1 MKSWRD
7 WWNSCWILMIF
18 QAQIWIDAWSKL
30 RQWVKKQDEHIR
42 QRKAQQEY
50 SMPVPKSIL
59 LNNRSM
65 WKTLWPKWFISSA
78 MQPLITTQLASL
90 SIKMQAKNYLKLIMD
105 SERLMQMHLK
115 KLLQIRARQ
124 DRSTKLIKKK
134 DALILF
140 LLMQYHIF
148 SIQGETLHT
157 ES

>member
-1 MKSWRD
+1 MKNWRE
-7 WWNSCWILMIF
+7 WWNSCWISMIS
-18 QAQIWIDAWSKL
+18 QAQIWNDDWSKL

-50 SMPVPKSIL
+50 SMRVPKSIL
-59 LNNRSM
+59 LNNRSL

-78 MQPLITTQLASL
+78 MQQLITTQLASL
-90 SIKMQAKNYLKLIMD
+90 SIKVQAKNYLKLIMD
-105 SERLMQMHLK
+105 SERLMLMHLK
-115 KLLQIRARQ
+115 KLLQIRASQ

-148 SIQGETLHT
+148 SIQGDTLHQ